1 MPENKARIILASSSP
16 RRAELLKGLGIAFEL
31 APSYI
36 EERPHAGEA
45 PPDYIMRLARAK
57 VIAVARQWE
66 AGLVIGADT
75 IVVVDGRILEKPEDE
90 DDAMQLLRQLSGRWH
105 AVMTGVALYDIG
117 SRREVADYD
126 KTLVRF
132 ALLSEKEI
140 RWYVTTGEPM
150 DKAGG
155 YGIQGLGG
163 LFVEEIAGNYF
174 NVVGLP
180 IPLLYR
186 LARRLGYPFIE

>member
-1 MPENKARIILASSSP
+1 MPEKNARIILASSSP
-16 RRAELLKGLGIAFEL
+16 RRAALLKGLGVEFEQ
-31 APSYI
+31 AASFI
-36 EERPHAGEA
+36 QERPHAGEA
-45 PPDYIMRLARAK
+45 PPDYIIRLARAK
-57 VIAVARQWE
+57 VIAVACQWA

-75 IVVVDGRILEKPEDE
+75 IVVVDGRILGKPQDEED
-90 DDAMQLLRQLSGRWH
+90 AVHLLRQLSGRWH
-105 AVMTGVALYDIG
+105 AVMTGLALYDIG

-132 ALLSEKEI
+132 APLTEKEI
-140 RWYVTTGEPM
+140 HWYVQTGEPL

-155 YGIQGLGG
+155 YGIQGMGG

-180 IPLLYR
+180 LPLLYR
-186 LARRLGYPFIE
+186 LARRLGYLFIE